1 MGLLLVHPLTRGA
14 AVVPAFLTG
23 GAIYFFVAQ
32 AFGFAVGGH
41 LAGRLLGFEAETPAQ
56 EDFRAGAH
64 GFAAWAVTVLATLT
78 MLALAGL
85 TVASTGAATA
95 ALYGVTPAAVK
106 TQTTPTAYLV
116 DQLFR
121 PAKGGAVSASP
132 GSVAARAEAG
142 RILDAGLAHGE
153 QISTPDH
160 ARLTALTAAE
170 AGLSEDEAS
179 ARIDRLQA
187 DVQAATRKAADIAQM
202 TALLKSNE
210 RLFKKA
216 LNTRGLKIV
225 VGTDAVAGAFGHQAD
240 EIIARI
246 GLGQAAMDAIDDAT
260 SVNAESLRLGNR
272 IGSIAQGYDADII
285 AVQGN
290 PLADAASLRQVS
302 FVMKGGTVY
311 KDMVSAPGR

>member
-1 MGLLLVHPLTRGA
+1 MADTVVVAEEVGEVSTGYRFSWGLAFVGGVVATAVTFFLLTLGSGVGLLLVHPLTRGA
-14 AVVPAFLTG
+14 AAVPAFLTG

-41 LAGRLLGFEAETPAQ
+41 LAGRLLGFEAETTEQ

-64 GFAAWAVTVLATLT
+64 GLAAWAVTVLATLT

-85 TVASTGAATA
+85 TVASTGASTA

-106 TQTTPTAYLV
+106 TQATPTAYLV

-121 PAKGGAVSASP
+121 PAKGGAVQASP

-153 QISTPDH
+153 QISAPDH

-179 ARIDRLQA
+179 TRIDRLQS
-187 DVQAATRKAADIAQM
+187 DVQAATRKAADIARK
-202 TALLKSNE
+202 TAS
-210 RLFKKA
+210 
-216 LNTRGLKIV
+216 
-225 VGTDAVAGAFGHQAD
+225 
-240 EIIARI
+240 
-246 GLGQAAMDAIDDAT
+246 
-260 SVNAESLRLGNR
+260 
-272 IGSIAQGYDADII
+272 Y
-285 AVQGN
+285 
-290 PLADAASLRQVS
+290 ASLWAAFSLLFGGLVATGAAILARHQDDRQ
-302 FVMKGGTVY
+302 
-311 KDMVSAPGR
+311 ALGRR